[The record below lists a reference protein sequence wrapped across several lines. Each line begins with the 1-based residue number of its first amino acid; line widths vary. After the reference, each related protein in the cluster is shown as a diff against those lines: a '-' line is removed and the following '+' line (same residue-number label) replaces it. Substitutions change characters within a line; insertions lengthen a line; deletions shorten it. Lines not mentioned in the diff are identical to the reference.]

1 MNLQVFVAV
10 GFAGVVFSVDIVTS
24 DTSTMKSRGLAFAF
38 TSSPFLITA
47 FGGPKAAETIYQD
60 NWRWGFGAWAI
71 VLPIVAIPMIVI
83 MQLAKRKAKENG
95 YLAKDT
101 AIATPKRDFM
111 YYITELDG
119 K

>member
-1 MNLQVFVAV
+1 
-10 GFAGVVFSVDIVTS
+10 
-24 DTSTMKSRGLAFAF
+24 MKSRGLAFAF